1 MRQKIENKL
10 LITVPGVDLTHAEDL
25 TVFMTQDAHEWRFWA
40 AAGAG
45 LNVDSATQMT
55 LTIPYETAMQLLPTD
70 VKLQA
75 CWIDGGE
82 GGTGAYRSTDPITV
96 PVGEL
101 IAKDGFAHV
110 S

>member
-1 MRQKIENKL
+1 MRQKIENKQI
-10 LITVPGVDLTHAEDL
+10 ITIPGVDLTAAEDL

-45 LNVDSATQMT
+45 VTVDSETQMT
-55 LTIPYETAMQLLPTD
+55 LTIPFEIAMQLLPTD

-75 CWIDGGE
+75 CWIDGDT
-82 GGTGAYRSTDPITV
+82 GTSRSTDPITV

-101 IAKDGFAHV
+101 IAKDGYHV
-110 S
+110 D